1 MRNLIWFVFVAVL
14 LDGCSDGNDSPT
26 TQTTPPDIDTVFR
39 TYCDGGTCHFPDD
52 HGFARSLHDT
62 VGGGLDLS
70 SWSTLFAGSN
80 HGAVVI
86 PYAAR
91 FSHLVE
97 HIEGTRTPIMPPG
110 GLMPVAEIDRIRNWI
125 DNGAPTEEGQ
135 EAFDDV
141 DDRLCTTNQGVDAVT
156 VIDEA
161 SLLEMR
167 IWEVGDRTEIESPHG
182 VQISPDGHY
191 FYVSMIATGD
201 VFKYDAW
208 TGQMIGKASLGQPVA
223 LIKLSADGR
232 TLYVTTNF
240 QVNNTGQ
247 NGSITAIKTADMSVV
262 TSVLVGISPH
272 GINVSRDGRW
282 LYVTAVYSDR
292 IYVVDTQSNG
302 VYTTFDVAS
311 DVGPSP
317 LYEPYHVGVGPK
329 NPSGYEDYLF
339 ITCRKNGQVRVFQRA
354 GDAAPVFS
362 FVDSVLVGS
371 TTNSKPIQLD
381 VTPDGQFIYVANSND
396 SSISVIRKV
405 GTDWSLFQ
413 TITAQTDSGGRV
425 HRLAQ
430 PNGVAVSRDGL
441 RVYVSN
447 RNLFGSVPPHHG
459 GAGGVGLLS
468 VIDVATNLIVK
479 TIELQPDAYSVVWSP

>member
-1 MRNLIWFVFVAVL
+1 MRKLIWFVYAVVFVA
-14 LDGCSDGNDSPT
+14 GCSDGDHSPT

-39 TYCDGGTCHFPDD
+39 SYCDGGTCHFPDD

-70 SWSTLFAGSN
+70 SWSTLFAGSD

-110 GLMPVAEIDRIRNWI
+110 GLMPSEQTALIRDWI
-125 DNGAPTEEGQ
+125 DNGALTEEGQ
-135 EAFDDV
+135 DAFGDADE
-141 DDRLCTTNQGVDAVT
+141 RLFTTNQGVDAVT
-156 VIDEA
+156 IIDEA

-182 VQISPDGHY
+182 VQVSPSGRY

-208 TGQMIGKASLGQPVA
+208 SGQMIGKSSLGLPVA
-223 LIKLSADGR
+223 LIKLSSSGR

-247 NGSITAIKTADMSVV
+247 DGSITVIRTSDMSVV
-262 TSVLVGISPH
+262 TAIPAGISPH
-272 GINVSRDGRW
+272 GITISRDGRW
-282 LYVTAVYSDR
+282 LYATAVYSDR
-292 IYVVDTQSNG
+292 VYVIDTETNG
-302 VYTTFDVAS
+302 VYTVFDVAS

-317 LYEPYHVGVGPK
+317 QYEPYHVGMGPK
-329 NPSGYEDYLF
+329 NASGYEDHLF
-339 ITCRKNGQVRVFQRA
+339 VTCRKNGQVRIFQRV
-354 GDAAPVFS
+354 GKSAPVFS

-381 VTPDGQFIYVANSND
+381 VTPDGQFAYVANSND
-396 SSISVIRKV
+396 SSVSVIRKV
-405 GTDWSLFQ
+405 GTDFSLFQ

-468 VIDVATNLIVK
+468 VIDIATNLIVK